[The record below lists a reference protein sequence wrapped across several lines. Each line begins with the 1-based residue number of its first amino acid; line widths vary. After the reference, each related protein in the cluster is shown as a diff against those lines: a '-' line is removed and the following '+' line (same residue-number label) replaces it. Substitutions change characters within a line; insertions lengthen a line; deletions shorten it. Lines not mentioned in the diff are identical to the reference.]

1 VNNIKQETY
10 TDFLPIFN
18 LYRAAIPSRFENR
31 KKLRFSDVEV
41 MLAAYRNLNFK
52 QNEKV

>member
-18 LYRAAIPSRFENR
+18 LYRAALKIVKNYDFQTSRLCWPPTET
-31 KKLRFSDVEV
+31 
-41 MLAAYRNLNFK
+41 
-52 QNEKV
+52 